1 MFLNILP
8 IHFSLLI
15 PFLIYFNSINKT
27 TSPKKEE
34 VNTVVSKK
42 PENHADI
49 WSVLLKT
56 KYTFKESQYIPIF
69 SDDIKALDGT
79 TVTLKG
85 YMYPLEEKENQDF
98 FILSYYPVAQCF
110 FCGGAGPESVVEVN
124 AKTSMKMRTS
134 ALTVTGKLALNS
146 DDPDRLFYI
155 ILNAQETY

>member
-1 MFLNILP
+1 MLLNVINLS
-8 IHFSLLI
+8 FSLLI
-15 PFLIYFNSINKT
+15 PFLISFNNT
-27 TSPKKEE
+27 DTNTSLKKETMH
-34 VNTVVSKK
+34 TVVSKRG
-42 PENHADI
+42 ENYADI